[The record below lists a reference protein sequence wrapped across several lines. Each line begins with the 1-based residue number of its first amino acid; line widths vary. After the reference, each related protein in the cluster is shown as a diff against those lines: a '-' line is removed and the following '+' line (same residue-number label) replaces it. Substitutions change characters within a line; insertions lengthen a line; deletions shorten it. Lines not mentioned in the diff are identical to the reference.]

1 MKGDEKTMGKTLEL
15 VRKISKAEGEARILK
30 LLQNLYALN
39 RQDDAQRAIVDE
51 KYREMLLK
59 EFAIQ

>member
-1 MKGDEKTMGKTLEL
+1 MGKTLEL